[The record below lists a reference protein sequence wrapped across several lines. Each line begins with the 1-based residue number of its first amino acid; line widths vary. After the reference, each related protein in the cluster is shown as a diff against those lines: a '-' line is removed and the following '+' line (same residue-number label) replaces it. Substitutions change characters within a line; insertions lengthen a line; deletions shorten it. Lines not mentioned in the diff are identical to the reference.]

1 MHHWLVAISVVS
13 LGIAVL
19 VFSRNVEHR
28 RIVSDTL
35 SSASLKLPERM
46 IEGYDAGYLKQVA
59 TVLDARRVGG
69 GTALDLYRRPVLLWN
84 DVIFAIALAVFSS
97 SLWIWILIQFQPWLE
112 SWAVARY
119 LIMAAAASAVLYAVF
134 DTAEDIM
141 VERLLGQHQT
151 MTDGGAAN
159 ASRLT
164 WIKIVTNGGSVTGA
178 LVFLILSA
186 LTKDSQRAAAG

>member
-1 MHHWLVAISVVS
+1 MHHWLVAISIVS
-13 LGIAVL
+13 LGIAVV
-19 VFSRNVEHR
+19 VFSRNVGHR

-46 IEGYDAGYLKQVA
+46 IEGYDARYLKQVA

-84 DVIFAIALAVFSS
+84 DVIFAIALAVFSA
-97 SLWIWILIQFQPWLE
+97 SLWIWVLIQFEPWP
-112 SWAVARY
+112 VVRY
-119 LIMAAAASAVLYAVF
+119 LIIFAAASAVLYGVF
-134 DTAEDIM
+134 DTAEDIAL
-141 VERLLGQHQT
+141 ERLLGQHQT
-151 MTDGGAAN
+151 ITEGEATN

-178 LVFLILSA
+178 LVFLTLSA
-186 LTKDSQRAAAG
+186 STKDSQPAAAG